1 MSNVLNLLIL
11 FLDKITMRNSFEF
24 TVDDPNDFEK
34 KIIFFSKR
42 YSYYCLLNSNSSEY
56 NAPTKYYQYDMICG
70 IDSIKNFS
78 SNKGSLEKL
87 RAFHKKEK
95 DWVFG
100 FLSYDLMNEIFKI
113 RSENIDIFKNHN
125 ISFFIPRHV
134 FLLKGKK
141 LIIQSIDAKSDVNKL
156 FQNIKKFSIDD
167 ELIPKFKFSARQKK
181 LSYLKMIKLIKS
193 HIQRGDIY
201 EMNFC
206 QEFYKENIKLPIQK
220 LFYDLNE
227 LTKSPFATFLK
238 LDNFNVIG
246 TSPERYLLKNKNTII
261 SQPIKGTSKRSKNT
275 KKDAYLAKE
284 LLKSEKD
291 ISENIMIVDLV
302 RNDLSVTALKGSV
315 KVDDLCGVYTFS
327 HVHQMISTI
336 SSKLDSKNDFIDIL
350 ASTFPM
356 GSMTGA
362 PKAKAMELI
371 EKYEE
376 TKRGVFSGSVG
387 YVMPNGD
394 FDFNVIIRS
403 LLYDSKQKYLSFSVG
418 GAIVS
423 KSDPKSEYEECLIK
437 AKPIFEIF
445 S

>member
-1 MSNVLNLLIL
+1 
-11 FLDKITMRNSFEF
+11 
-24 TVDDPNDFEK
+24 
-34 KIIFFSKR
+34 
-42 YSYYCLLNSNSSEY
+42 
-56 NAPTKYYQYDMICG
+56 
-70 IDSIKNFS
+70 
-78 SNKGSLEKL
+78 
-87 RAFHKKEK
+87 
-95 DWVFG
+95 
-100 FLSYDLMNEIFKI
+100 
-113 RSENIDIFKNHN
+113 
-125 ISFFIPRHV
+125 
-134 FLLKGKK
+134 
-141 LIIQSIDAKSDVNKL
+141 
-156 FQNIKKFSIDD
+156 
-167 ELIPKFKFSARQKK
+167 
-181 LSYLKMIKLIKS
+181 
-193 HIQRGDIY
+193 
-201 EMNFC
+201 MNFC
-206 QEFYKENIKLPIQK
+206 QEFYKENIELPVQK
-220 LFYDLNE
+220 LFFDLNE

-238 LDNFNVIG
+238 LDDFNVIG
-246 TSPERYLLKNKNTII
+246 TSPERYLLKHKNTII

-275 KKDAYLAKE
+275 KKDAYLVND

-302 RNDLSVTALKGSV
+302 RNDLSVTAQKGSV
-315 KVDDLCGVYTFS
+315 NVDDLCSVYTFS

-336 SSKLDSKNDFIDIL
+336 SSKLDSKNDFIDVL

-362 PKAKAMELI
+362 PKLKAMELI

-403 LLYDSKQKYLSFSVG
+403 LLYDSKQKYLSLSVG

-423 KSDPKSEYEECLIK
+423 KSDPKSEYEECLVK

>member
-1 MSNVLNLLIL
+1 MDDTKEFVK
-11 FLDKITMRNSFEF
+11 KITFFTKEF
-24 TVDDPNDFEK
+24 
-34 KIIFFSKR
+34 SH
-42 YSYYCLLNSNSSEY
+42 YCLLDSNSSKY
-56 NAPTKYYQYDMICG
+56 NAPKKYYQYDMICAL
-70 IDSIKNFS
+70 DSIKKFT
-78 SNKGSLEKL
+78 SNEDSLNKL
-87 RAFHKKEK
+87 RAFHTKEK
-95 DWVFG
+95 DWLFG
-100 FLSYDLMNEIFKI
+100 FISYDLKNEIY
-113 RSENIDIFKNHN
+113 NITSKNLDCFN
-125 ISFFIPRHV
+125 NDNLSFFVPRHI
-134 FLLKGKK
+134 FILKGKK
-141 LIIQSIDAKSDVNKL
+141 LIIESIDAKSHINKL
-156 FQNIKKFSIDD
+156 FYKIKNSTNINK
-167 ELIPKFKFSARQKK
+167 LVPKLKFSARQDMN
-181 LSYLKMIKLIKS
+181 SYFEKISLIKS

-206 QEFYKENIKLPIQK
+206 QEFYKENIDLYIQK
-220 LFYDLNE
+220 LFFDLNK
-227 LTKSPFATFLK
+227 LTRSPFATFLK
-238 LDNFNVIG
+238 LDDFNVIG
-246 TSPERYLLKNKNTII
+246 ASPERYLLKHKNTIL

-275 KKDAYLAKE
+275 KKDAYLVNE

-302 RNDLSVTALKGSV
+302 RNDLSVTAQKGSV
-315 KVDDLCGVYTFS
+315 NVDDLCGVYTFS

-336 SSKLDSKNDFIDIL
+336 SSKLDSKNDFIDVI

-362 PKAKAMELI
+362 PKVKAMELI

>member
-1 MSNVLNLLIL
+1 V
-11 FLDKITMRNSFEF
+11 RNSFEY
-24 TVDDPNDFEK
+24 TVDNPNEFEK
-34 KIIFFSKR
+34 KIIFFSKD
-42 YSYYCLLNSNSSEY
+42 YSQYCLLNSNSSKY
-56 NAPTKYYQYDMICG
+56 NAPTKYYQYDMICA
-70 IDSIKNFS
+70 IDSIKNLN
-78 SNKGSLEKL
+78 SNQASLENL

-95 DWVFG
+95 DWAFG
-100 FLSYDLMNEIFKI
+100 YISYDLKNEIFKI

-141 LIIQSIDAKSDVNKL
+141 LIIESIDNKIEIDKL
-156 FQNIKKFSIDD
+156 FQKIKNFSFDD
-167 ELIPKFKFSARQKK
+167 EVIPKFKFSARLKK
-181 LSYLKMIKLIKS
+181 SSYLKKIRLIKS

-206 QEFYKENIKLPIQK
+206 QEFYKENIELPIQK
-220 LFYDLNE
+220 LFFDLNK
-227 LTKSPFATFLK
+227 LTKSPFAAFLK
-238 LDNFNVIG
+238 LDDFNVIC
-246 TSPERYLLKNKNTII
+246 TSPERYLLKHKNTII
-261 SQPIKGTSKRSKNT
+261 SQPIKGTSKRSKNS
-275 KKDAYLAKE
+275 KKDTCLVNE
-284 LLKSEKD
+284 LLNSEKD

-302 RNDLSVTALKGSV
+302 RNDLSVTAQKGSV
-315 KVDDLCGVYTFS
+315 SVDDLCGVYTFS

-336 SSKLDSKNDFIDIL
+336 SSKLDSKNDSIDAI
-350 ASTFPM
+350 ASSFPM

-362 PKAKAMELI
+362 PKLRAMELI

-387 YVMPNGD
+387 YIMPDGD

-403 LLYDSKQKYLSFSVG
+403 LLYDSKQKYLSLSVG